1 MGLIQEPQYHLEN
14 LLVKLLSSIYKEYKL
29 EGRHWKKEKAFQRAK
44 RRRETEREREEKKL
58 EKIATTTTSR

>member
-1 MGLIQEPQYHLEN
+1 MVRG
-14 LLVKLLSSIYKEYKL
+14 KEYKL

-58 EKIATTTTSR
+58 ENAYTFGMKLNLES